1 MNRHKFFKYFV
12 PIRNPWNPS
21 ASCRVNNLT
30 GFHTTIIKGVTEEV
44 KAHNSQSFWENEGPK
59 KLRFEDNLLKLLG
72 GIQLFLT
79 T

>member
-44 KAHNSQSFWENEGPK
+44 KAHNS
-59 KLRFEDNLLKLLG
+59 
-72 GIQLFLT
+72 
-79 T
+79 